1 MACDPEVRTA
11 TYGPDR
17 NTDALD
23 RWMGFDQAMAE
34 PAELVNRTALEAWL
48 DDPNKSNLSGLPI
61 VLLLVGAEY
70 ADVRRRA
77 VGDLVR

>member
-1 MACDPEVRTA
+1 MTCAPEVRTV
-11 TYGPDR
+11 TYGPDQ

-34 PAELVNRTALEAWL
+34 PAELVNRAALEAWL
-48 DDPNKSNLSGLPI
+48 DDSNESLPRLAI
-61 VLLLVGAEY
+61 VLLLLGAEY
-70 ADVRRRA
+70 AEARSRA